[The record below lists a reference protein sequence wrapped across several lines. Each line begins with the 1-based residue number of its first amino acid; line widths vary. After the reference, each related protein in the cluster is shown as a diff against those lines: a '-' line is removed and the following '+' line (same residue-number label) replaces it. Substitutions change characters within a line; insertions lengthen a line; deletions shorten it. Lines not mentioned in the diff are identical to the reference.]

1 MTDRELLL
9 GVLATQ
15 IGFVTPAQVMA
26 AASAHFSARDGRGL
40 LDHLVDAGALTP
52 QKRTVLQALAD
63 QALSGDAVTILQDDP
78 GRTVDPSAS
87 TPPAGVASAAADD
100 GEISNF
106 ADVPFERPEQYRR
119 LDELGRGGQSVVW
132 RALDR
137 FVGREVAMKELT
149 GPPRAGAARPGE
161 ASIQRFLREA
171 RLVAS
176 LDHPGIVPVL
186 ELVRRSDGTLVCVQK
201 LVAGE
206 TLKARF
212 AGCRGLED
220 RLHLL
225 PHVIA
230 ACQAVGYAHA
240 HHVVHRDLKPSNI
253 MVGRFGQTVVV
264 DWGLAKRIG
273 DLDPE
278 ISGPGIVR
286 KDLTVVGAALGTPEY
301 MSPEQARGDVNAID
315 ERTDVFNLGAILFE
329 LLAGRTPYEGA
340 SPEDVIS
347 AVREGRRA

>member
-106 ADVPFERPEQYRR
+106 ADVPFERPEQYHR
-119 LDELGRGGQSVVW
+119 LDELGRGGQTVVW

-137 FVGREVAMKELT
+137 LVGREVALKELT
-149 GPPRAGAARPGE
+149 GPLHARGGRPGE
-161 ASIQRFLREA
+161 EAIQRVLREA
-171 RLVAS
+171 RLIAIP
-176 LDHPGIVPVL
+176 DHQGIVPGVG
-186 ELVRRSDGTLVCVQK
+186 LVRRADGVLVCVQK
-201 LVAGE
+201 LVVGE

-212 AGCRGLED
+212 ADCRGLEA
-220 RLHLL
+220 RLQLL
-225 PHVIA
+225 PHLIA

-253 MVGRFGQTVVV
+253 MVGEFG
-264 DWGLAKRIG
+264 
-273 DLDPE
+273 E
-278 ISGPGIVR
+278 
-286 KDLTVVGAALGTPEY
+286 
-301 MSPEQARGDVNAID
+301 
-315 ERTDVFNLGAILFE
+315 
-329 LLAGRTPYEGA
+329 
-340 SPEDVIS
+340 
-347 AVREGRRA
+347 